1 MNVILIVRL
10 LMLFYFVFF
19 VNFKNFENNIEVK
32 KMGVLINLV
41 LWENR

>member
-10 LMLFYFVFF
+10 LMLDNFVFF

-32 KMGVLINLV
+32 KKGGVN
-41 LWENR
+41 

>member
-32 KMGVLINLV
+32 KKGVLINLV

>member
-19 VNFKNFENNIEVK
+19 VKFMNFENNIEVK
-32 KMGVLINLV
+32 KKGVLINLV